1 MNEIIFNEVVPKPT
15 EPGKLVVIIMAHE
28 DGELVTARGIA
39 PDDVRIEYIDA
50 FGVDE
55 VVTARDDAL
64 ARVAKSELK
73 EQTNDRD

>member
-1 MNEIIFNEVVPKPT
+1 MTEINWDCATPKPNKT
-15 EPGKLVVIIMAHE
+15 EKLVVIIMAHE

-55 VVTARDDAL
+55 VVTAIDDAL